1 MRIKRDHCRTAVV
14 VQWLSPPANAG
25 DMGSIP
31 SLGRFHLSR
40 VPCATTTEPVHFRAY
55 GPREKPPQS
64 EAHVPQRESRPRLP
78 EREKARTAV
87 KTQQSLN
94 KWINKIVKPKKK
106 NLRKEKRLKK
116 ERERSLQSQKE
127 SGRIKSTLAWC
138 PAHTK
143 HSVNTQEVKAGWILF
158 KNMER
163 NQNVQLWRT
172 GYTYTAERNKRQI
185 LPDLEFQYKQYS
197 H

>member
-1 MRIKRDHCRTAVV
+1 M
-14 VQWLSPPANAG
+14 
-25 DMGSIP
+25 
-31 SLGRFHLSR
+31 
-40 VPCATTTEPVHFRAY
+40 
-55 GPREKPPQS
+55 
-64 EAHVPQRESRPRLP
+64 P

-94 KWINKIVKPKKK
+94 KLIKLLNQKKK
-106 NLRKEKRLKK
+106 KKSKKRKTFKKR
-116 ERERSLQSQKE
+116 ERETSLQSQKE

-138 PAHTK
+138 LAHTK

-197 H
+197 L